1 METFLDEPTEDEK
14 AEVSAWASVPHAS
27 PGFIK
32 DGTTLSLY
40 TDKDMKERMSKAAAH
55 LGVSKSELV
64 RVAVR
69 TYMED
74 NNLWSLRGPRKA
86 SQHE

>member
-1 METFLDEPTEDEK
+1 MEVEESTNTPW
-14 AEVSAWASVPHAS
+14 SGVPHAS

-32 DGTTLSLY
+32 DGRTINIY
-40 TDKDMKERMSKAAAH
+40 VDADMADRLTKAASH
-55 LGVSKSELV
+55 LGVSRSELV

-74 NNLWSLRGPRKA
+74 NKLWSLRGPRKA
-86 SQHE
+86 ST